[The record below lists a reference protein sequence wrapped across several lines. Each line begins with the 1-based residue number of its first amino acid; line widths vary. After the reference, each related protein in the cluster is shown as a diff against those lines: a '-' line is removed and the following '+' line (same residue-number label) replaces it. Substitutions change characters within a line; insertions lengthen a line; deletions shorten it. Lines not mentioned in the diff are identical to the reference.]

1 MESYLYTLGV
11 EEAESHIRDL
21 VHVASTY
28 KRHLKH
34 VTWQSARCVLYE
46 RVMIMGANMR
56 AGAKHQ
62 GLWFK
67 RFAESP
73 SVRYRLICFHHAGS
87 GPSLFRE
94 WHRYC
99 PSDIEVW
106 AVALPGR
113 EARILEQPVGQLL
126 ALAGSLVEALPLD
139 LPFAF
144 FGHSLGAVVSF
155 ELARQL
161 HERRLAVPQHLFVS
175 ACSAP
180 HLCRR
185 DISRANLGDTEL
197 LRLLEGFGGTPKE
210 ILWHSEYL
218 EMVLPIL
225 RADFNLIDEYFVP
238 DGCDVRFPI
247 TAYAGSSDVN
257 VQLDK
262 ILAWDR
268 WAMYGF
274 ACHSFDG
281 DHFYLIQHREALIK
295 DLLRRWCKRIASK
308 AVDVFA

>member
-1 MESYLYTLGV
+1 MCVHQV
-11 EEAESHIRDL
+11 EILAVE
-21 VHVASTY
+21 
-28 KRHLKH
+28 
-34 VTWQSARCVLYE
+34 
-46 RVMIMGANMR
+46 MNMR
-56 AGAKHQ
+56 TNVKYPNR
-62 GLWFK
+62 WFK
-67 RFAESP
+67 CFGESP
-73 SVRYRLICFHHAGS
+73 DARRRLICFHHAG
-87 GPSLFRE
+87 GGASLFRE

-99 PSDIEVW
+99 SPDTEVW
-106 AVALPGR
+106 AVAIPGR
-113 EARILEQPVGQLL
+113 ETRITEKPVDQLRT
-126 ALAGSLVEALPLD
+126 LAGMLVEALPLD

-161 HERRLAVPQHLFVS
+161 HEHRLAVPQHLFVS

-185 DISRANLGDTEL
+185 DKSRANLGDAEL

-210 ILWHSEYL
+210 ILEHPVYL
-218 EMVLPIL
+218 EMVLSIL

-247 TAYAGSSDVN
+247 TAYVGSSDIHVRP
-257 VQLDK
+257 DK

-268 WAMYGF
+268 WATHDF

-281 DHFYLIQHREALIK
+281 DHFYLTQHREALIK
-295 DLLRRWCKRIASK
+295 DLLGRWRKSSVSMAT
-308 AVDVFA
+308 DVYA